1 MKAEMFIK
9 SGTEMPDVETTVDI
23 TNNECEARYSDD
35 PEDLTGSWCGG
46 HITWSD
52 NEGRCNNCEAL
63 YLKGYV

>member
-23 TNNECEARYSDD
+23 TNNECNPNLFRRISN
-35 PEDLTGSWCGG
+35 LTGSWCGG